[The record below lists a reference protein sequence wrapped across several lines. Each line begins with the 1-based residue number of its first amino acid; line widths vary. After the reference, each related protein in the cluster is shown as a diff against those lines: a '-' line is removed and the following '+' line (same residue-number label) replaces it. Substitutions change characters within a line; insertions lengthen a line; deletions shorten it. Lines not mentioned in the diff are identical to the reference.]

1 MLVDGEINGRR
12 RKLVVTASRNG
23 YYFTLDRTTGER
35 LVTSQF
41 SETANWASG
50 LNAKGQPVRIP
61 EKDHHVG
68 GALVSSNNSGATNWP
83 PQAFSP
89 DTGLLYVPLAE
100 NYAMYYLTE
109 LDPRGAMGLGGK
121 DEISVGGRRQLHPGH
136 RLQDRQDGVEAS
148 IQGGDRWPPQPWPA
162 DDGRPAALRGDVSG
176 ISSRSMQRGRPLW
189 HARIGNVSNA
199 PQTYLVDGRQHV
211 LVAAGDRLYS
221 FALYQSG

>member
-1 MLVDGEINGRR
+1 M
-12 RKLVVTASRNG
+12 
-23 YYFTLDRTTGER
+23 TGER

-89 DTGLLYVPLAE
+89 DTGLLYVPVAE

-121 DEISVGGRRQLHPGH
+121 DEVSVGGVGNYIAGH
-136 RLQDRQDGVEAS
+136 RLQDRQDGLAAQVP
-148 IQGGDRWPPQPWPA
+148 GGHRRAAAVPGLLTTA
-162 DDGRPAALRGDVSG
+162 GRLLFARRRIRELRRVRCG
-176 ISSRSMQRGRPLW
+176 
-189 HARIGNVSNA
+189 
-199 PQTYLVDGRQHV
+199 
-211 LVAAGDRLYS
+211 
-221 FALYQSG
+221 